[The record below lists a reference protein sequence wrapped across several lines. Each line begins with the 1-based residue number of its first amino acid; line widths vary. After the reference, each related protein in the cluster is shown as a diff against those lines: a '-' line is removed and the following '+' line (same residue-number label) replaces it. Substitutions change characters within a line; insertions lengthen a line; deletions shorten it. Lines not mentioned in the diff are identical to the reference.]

1 MPNNKEGLIFM
12 NERYMSNQRSFQ
24 MNSLMLKV
32 NRIVQEP
39 IAMHQQEFAEVVFV
53 LNGSAEYGTGP
64 RIRETIT
71 KGDILIV
78 PQHGKHAYYSVDQLE
93 IFYILFVPENLPLPL
108 LNLYALQEYRELFGR
123 KAEYYL
129 SVRKDY
135 PKLIPPEEEFL
146 DLIRHLNKIQEI
158 QTHNRIGCD
167 CEKLGLFMYIIGRLC
182 DMWQK
187 NMNPENKPAMLD
199 MNKISAYLAENCNQ
213 NILLSDLAEMCSMS
227 ISTMLRH
234 FHKAFGTTP
243 IDYLKNIR
251 LDRATALL
259 MSTDLRVS
267 EIADQCGF
275 SSSSYFI
282 SVFRKKF
289 GKTPEEFRKS

>member
-1 MPNNKEGLIFM
+1 M
-12 NERYMSNQRSFQ
+12 NERYMRNQKNFQ
-24 MNSLMLKV
+24 LNSLMLKV

-39 IAMHQQEFAEVVFV
+39 IEMHQQEFAEVVFV
-53 LNGSAEYGTGP
+53 LNGSADYGTGNGS
-64 RIRETIT
+64 RETIK

-78 PQHGKHAYYSVDQLE
+78 PQQGKHAYYSVDQLE
-93 IFYILFVPENLPLPL
+93 IFYILFVPEKLPLPL
-108 LNLYALQEYRELFGR
+108 LNLYTLQEYRELFGR
-123 KAEYYL
+123 KEEYYQ
-129 SVRKDY
+129 SVRKNY
-135 PKLIPPEEEFL
+135 PKLIPPEDEFL
-146 DLIRHLNKIQEI
+146 ELIGLLEKIQKI
-158 QTHNRIGCD
+158 QIHNSIGCD
-167 CEKLGLFMYIIGRLC
+167 CERLGLFMYIIGRLC

-187 NMNPENKPAMLD
+187 NSDPENKPAMLD
-199 MNKISAYLAENCNQ
+199 MNKISAYLSENCNQ

-234 FHKAFGTTP
+234 FHKVFGTTP
-243 IDYLKNIR
+243 IDYLKKIR

-259 MSTDLRVS
+259 MSTDLRIS

-275 SSSSYFI
+275 YSSSYFI